1 MVKTSLNPSYSFHH
15 GGDIYTMA
23 EILGSDTNSIIDLST
38 SVNPLPL
45 PSKYKQA
52 LLKNFRQI
60 NKYPDP
66 FCRSFKETLQEVY
79 SIPSENILCG
89 NGSTELIYLFVKA
102 LAPRKALIL
111 EPTFNE
117 YERACKL
124 YNVHV
129 YKIFSLDKDLLLEK
143 MLKTLSKTKIDL
155 VFVCHP
161 NNPTGWLYRKEELLN
176 VISKFPRTT
185 FIIDEAF
192 IDFCEK
198 ESLINKALSHD
209 NIILLRSLT
218 KFYGLTGLRFGYA
231 VSSKEII
238 KKVEEFLPPWNVNI
252 FSQALASLILK
263 DEDFKRK
270 TLNFFIKEKKYF
282 DRQLNLLSKKY
293 SIHYFPSLT
302 NFYLL
307 KLPKEDF
314 FDFCFKNGILI
325 RDCSN
330 FYGLDK
336 HYVRV
341 SIKFRKWSKIFFDT
355 LEGWLDPIK

>member
-1 MVKTSLNPSYSFHH
+1 MLKKSLTFYYTFHH

-23 EILGSDTNSIIDLST
+23 KILGIKTNSIIDLST
-38 SVNPLPL
+38 SINPLPL

-52 LLKNFRQI
+52 LLKNFPQI

-66 FCRSFKETLQEVY
+66 FCRSFKETLQELY
-79 SIPSENILCG
+79 SIPEANVLCG

-102 LAPRKALIL
+102 LAPKKALIL

-117 YERACKL
+117 YERACKV
-124 YNVHV
+124 YNVYV
-129 YKIFSLDKDLLLEK
+129 YKIFSLDKELLLEK
-143 MLKTLSKTKIDL
+143 MHKTLSKSKIDL

-161 NNPTGWLYRKEELLN
+161 NNPTGWLYKKEDLLN
-176 VISKFPRTT
+176 IITKFPATT
-185 FIIDEAF
+185 FIVDEAF

-198 ESLINKALSHD
+198 DSLITEALSHN

-238 KKVEEFLPPWNVNI
+238 ERAEKFLPPWNVNV
-252 FSQALASLILK
+252 FSQILASLILK

-270 TLNFFIKEKKYF
+270 TLNFFIKEKEYF
-282 DRQLNLLSKKY
+282 EHKLKRLSKKY
-293 SIHYFPSLT
+293 SIDYFPSHA

-307 KLPKEDF
+307 KLPKDDF
-314 FDFCFKNGILI
+314 FDFCFKEGILI

-330 FYGLDK
+330 FYGLSK

-341 SIKFRKWSKIFFDT
+341 SVKFRKWNKIFFNV
-355 LEGWLDPIK
+355 LEKWLY